1 LGEQSE
7 PFIHCYTKCKAFCWF
22 SRWSDKRSF
31 SLLPKAKAIC
41 CEATAGNLSLSWAG
55 KKEKLKFGR
64 SQATFGY
71 EKLILQ
77 SGTK

>member
-1 LGEQSE
+1 VPQNNRKIWESDSE
-7 PFIHCYTKCKAFCWF
+7 PFILCYIKCEAFCWF

-31 SLLPKAKAIC
+31 SLFPKEKAIC

-64 SQATFGY
+64 SQATPY
-71 EKLILQ
+71 
-77 SGTK
+77 